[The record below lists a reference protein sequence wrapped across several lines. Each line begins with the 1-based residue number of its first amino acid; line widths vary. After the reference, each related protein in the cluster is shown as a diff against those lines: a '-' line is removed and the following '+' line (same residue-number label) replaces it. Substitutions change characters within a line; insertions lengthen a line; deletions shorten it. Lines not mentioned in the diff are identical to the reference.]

1 LLDKDK
7 ETGRR
12 AVASSDPSLGDVD
25 AWFDKK
31 VLPQRTAS
39 AGFSLNRI
47 YKSPAGL
54 FKGNEADANGLC
66 GDAASYV
73 LEAYGKAYPKTYTTS
88 DGYLLGVVLWEGLV
102 LNHIAN
108 VMLPKDSAFK
118 QGFEKKAG
126 APVPLTSSGPKAK
139 LLGYASLIKLRVY
152 DLYYKTRTT
161 LGPWWDDRDEGG
173 RITVGL
179 ESDFT

>member
-1 LLDKDK
+1 M
-7 ETGRR
+7 
-12 AVASSDPSLGDVD
+12 ASSDPSLADVD

-39 AGFSLNRI
+39 AGFSFNRI
-47 YKSPAGL
+47 YKSPAGI

-66 GDAASYV
+66 GDATSYV
-73 LEAYGKAYPKTYTTS
+73 LEAYGKAYPRTYTTS
-88 DGYLLGVVLWEGLV
+88 DGYLMGVVLWEGLV

-126 APVPLTSSGPKAK
+126 TPVPLTSSGSKAK
-139 LLGYASLIKLRVY
+139 LLNYAGFIKLRIY

-173 RITVGL
+173 GITVGL